1 VWGWIGQ
8 EKGSLPSE
16 VALTGEIARVSPS
29 ARSVASVTA
38 SFGLLHGRE
47 REHTPVSALMEAAWL
62 AAGALVLRGQPRE
75 QVGTAER

>member
-1 VWGWIGQ
+1 
-8 EKGSLPSE
+8 
-16 VALTGEIARVSPS
+16 
-29 ARSVASVTA
+29 VTA